1 MPFYLL
7 FINSFL
13 SPAAYI
19 VLIQQKE
26 SDRELKRKEKEQY
39 VLNWKQNVIKYQ
51 GYSQKE
57 NPCAIL
63 SSFINFNPSQVLYLS
78 YVDDAD

>member
-39 VLNWKQNVIKYQ
+39 VLN
-51 GYSQKE
+51 
-57 NPCAIL
+57 
-63 SSFINFNPSQVLYLS
+63 
-78 YVDDAD
+78 